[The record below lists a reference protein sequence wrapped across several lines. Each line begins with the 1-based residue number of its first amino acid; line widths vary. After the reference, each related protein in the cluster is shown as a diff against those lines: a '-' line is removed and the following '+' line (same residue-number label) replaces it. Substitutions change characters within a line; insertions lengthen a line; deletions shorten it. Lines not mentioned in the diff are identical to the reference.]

1 MIQHFHKR
9 SNARSGFTLIE
20 LLVVIAIIAILA
32 GMLLPA
38 LSKAKARA
46 QQIYCM
52 SNLKQLAL
60 GWKMYATDNNDRLA
74 SSYPGTT
81 VTVPIPTYLAS
92 WCYGS
97 ADSLGRTFGY
107 GFSPTDERGIT
118 YGVIYPYIKTIK
130 AYKCPSDNRT
140 LNVAGRPTQIVRS
153 VSMNGWLAG
162 RTYNDPSGRSWD
174 WQSAYSGGGA
184 GTSPSGLYYT
194 LYLKDTQIK
203 NPTKT
208 WVTIDEDKDSINDAM
223 FITDMSDNG
232 NNGLVDLPSRH
243 HDYGYGINFADGHAQ
258 IYKFKDRGWAQK
270 WKLDQP
276 VPTPV
281 NGPDWKQMKEVS
293 THHNM

>member
-1 MIQHFHKR
+1 MIQHFCKR
-9 SNARSGFTLIE
+9 SRARSGFTLIE

-32 GMLLPA
+32 AMLLPA

-60 GWKMYATDNNDRLA
+60 GWKMYAIDNNDRLA
-74 SSYPGTT
+74 SSYPGTG
-81 VTVPIPTYLAS
+81 VTLPLASYLAS

-97 ADSLGRTFGY
+97 ADSQGNTYGY
-107 GFSPTDERGIT
+107 GFAPTDERGIT

-153 VSMNGWLAG
+153 VSMNSWLAG
-162 RTYNDPSGRSWD
+162 RSFNDPSGSWN
-174 WQSAYSGGGA
+174 WQDAYSGGGA
-184 GTSPSGLYYT
+184 GKAPSGLFYT
-194 LYLKDTQIK
+194 VYLKDTQIR

-223 FITDMSDNG
+223 FVVDMSRTAAS
-232 NNGLVDLPSRH
+232 GLVDFPSRH

-258 IYKFKDRGWAQK
+258 IFKYKDRAWAQK
-270 WKLDQP
+270 LKYNEASPAPLNNLDWQ
-276 VPTPV
+276 
-281 NGPDWKQMKEVS
+281 QMTNVS